1 MTREEFDS
9 MSFDELLDYAFNEL
23 SSGDT
28 NDRLFEAYELREF
41 AKQLIDEYEYYGAK
55 CILDGLD
62 SDFEADYFLYDQD
75 TGSWDVPTPVRD
87 KNDLL
92 DLFDDYFEESV
103 NRRNRRSS
111 RISESRRRRR
121 NRRN

>member
-1 MTREEFDS
+1 MTREEFDG
-9 MSFDELLDYAFNEL
+9 MSFDELLDYALNEL

-28 NDRLFEAYELREF
+28 DDRLFEASELREF
-41 AKQLIDEYEYYGAK
+41 AKRLIDEYEYYGAK
-55 CILDGLD
+55 CILEGLD

-75 TGSWDVPTPVRD
+75 TGSWDVPTPVRN

-103 NRRNRRSS
+103 IRPRRRISKESIRRNRR
-111 RISESRRRRR
+111 RYRK
-121 NRRN
+121 